1 MNIQKYFQ
9 NEIDNGMF
17 DEIIHFL
24 SSYEIREGKF
34 EGNEVLI
41 DKINR
46 DTAVVYLEYE
56 LADGK
61 YEYSRDAIVVNINKL
76 IDELQEWKN
85 NSTLHSSHSTLPK
98 EI

>member
-1 MNIQKYFQ
+1 
-9 NEIDNGMF
+9 MF
-17 DEIIHFL
+17 NEIIHFL

-46 DTAVVYLEYE
+46 DTAIVYLEYE

-61 YEYSRDAIVVNINKL
+61 YEYSHNAIVVNINKL
-76 IDELQEWKN
+76 IDELKEWKN
-85 NSTLHSSHSTLPK
+85 NSTLPK

>member
-1 MNIQKYFQ
+1 MNEVNIQKYFE
-9 NEIDNGMF
+9 NEMDNGMF
-17 DEIIHFL
+17 NEIIHFL

-61 YEYSRDAIVVNINKL
+61 YEYSRDVMVVNIPQL
-76 IDELQEWKN
+76 IDELKEWKD
-85 NSTLHSSHSTLPK
+85 
-98 EI
+98 

>member
-9 NEIDNGMF
+9 NEMDNGMF

-24 SSYEIREGKF
+24 SSHEIREGKF

-46 DTAVVYLEYE
+46 NTAVVYLEYE

-61 YEYSRDAIVVNINKL
+61 YEYSRDAMVVDIPQL
-76 IDELQEWKN
+76 IDELKEWKN
-85 NSTLHSSHSTLPK
+85 KLC
-98 EI
+98 